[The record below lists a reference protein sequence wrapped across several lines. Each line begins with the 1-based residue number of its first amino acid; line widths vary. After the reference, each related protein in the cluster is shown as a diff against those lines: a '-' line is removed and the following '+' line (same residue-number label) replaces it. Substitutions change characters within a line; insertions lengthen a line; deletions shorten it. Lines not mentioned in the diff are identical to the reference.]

1 MEGRPRFSVAIPWRR
16 YQVGEYV
23 ATILR
28 DVESEDGRAYRYIL
42 AMVMEG
48 SREPKLY
55 ITLERNRDP
64 VKAGGSHS
72 MRIVGHQLDE
82 TLGSSDQ
89 WDEILAFAGSA
100 MGVAMKAL
108 GLTDEIPAPLSE

>member
-16 YQVGEYV
+16 YQVGEYT

-28 DVESEDGRAYRYIL
+28 DIESEDERPYRYIL

-48 SREPKLY
+48 SREPRLY
-55 ITLERNRDP
+55 VTLERNRNAAR
-64 VKAGGSHS
+64 AGGSHT

-82 TLGSSDQ
+82 VLGASDQ
-89 WDEILAFAGSA
+89 WDDALAFAGSA
-100 MGVAMKAL
+100 MAVAMKAL